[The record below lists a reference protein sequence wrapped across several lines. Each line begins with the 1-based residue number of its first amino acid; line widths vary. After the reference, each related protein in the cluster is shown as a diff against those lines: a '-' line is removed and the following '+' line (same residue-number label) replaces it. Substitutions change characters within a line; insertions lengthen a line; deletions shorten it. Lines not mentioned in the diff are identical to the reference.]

1 MIIGLL
7 ANLGDYGGNN
17 WSEYIRSR
25 NLWVTETNCYWE
37 EVNPTPDK
45 WTYEFPHPDSK
56 EQCLR
61 ITGQMEDTHGQG
73 SIATMEEITN
83 IERYSLWTTWN
94 KQIKPNYLVYKSG
107 KHLTPLGKAYLN
119 PGDDSV
125 ECEFPG
131 ERINVDNV
139 DNVTLGGNAEVIVCE
154 GTGTKMVRNLDTT
167 NDATNSGTVTFTVD
181 VPSAGDYAVNVAY
194 ILSSVTPSN
203 VIRKLRVTMND
214 DAGFERFS
222 FISSGTTGCDQGGKS
237 TVLPIELQGFKAGSN
252 TIRFRFGDTITLKSG
267 TSGESQPYIE
277 WISVVV

>member
-1 MIIGLL
+1 
-7 ANLGDYGGNN
+7 
-17 WSEYIRSR
+17 
-25 NLWVTETNCYWE
+25 
-37 EVNPTPDK
+37 
-45 WTYEFPHPDSK
+45 
-56 EQCLR
+56 
-61 ITGQMEDTHGQG
+61 
-73 SIATMEEITN
+73 
-83 IERYSLWTTWN
+83 
-94 KQIKPNYLVYKSG
+94 
-107 KHLTPLGKAYLN
+107 
-119 PGDDSV
+119 
-125 ECEFPG
+125 
-131 ERINVDNV
+131 
-139 DNVTLGGNAEVIVCE
+139 
-154 GTGTKMVRNLDTT
+154 LDTT